1 MGNGLRTN
9 DRQRKAAKGG
19 GHEDLK
25 TIVQSLGMVLIII
38 GILTVIPLLV
48 AAFYNEDM
56 LPFFF
61 VSVIP
66 MISGMISVRFMSPE
80 IEFQARHAAIAAALT
95 YLIVSLLGTIPFTYY
110 GMGLLDSFFESMSG
124 WTTTGLTMIS
134 DVETMPKSLLFWR
147 SFMQWLGGVG
157 VIVLLLAI
165 LSTGRASLRLYQAE
179 ARKERI
185 KPRLVS
191 TARLI
196 WWIYIVYTL
205 VGIFLFFIAGM
216 STFEATNHSMTAI
229 STGGF
234 SVKNASFAAYNSFE
248 IEIVGMFLMLLGGV
262 NFYVH
267 YKFLTGDKGFLFR
280 DLQVK
285 AMIAIIIISTL
296 LIGLTSL
303 SFRNALFQSVSALTN
318 AGLSTADVSVLDD
331 FSKSVLSLLMII
343 GGSAGST
350 SGALKIIR
358 VVIILKLIYWWIKQ
372 TLLPE
377 HAVFSRRLD
386 GVELGPDIAQ
396 EAAVFS
402 LLYFVILGAGA
413 LSLMY
418 LGYSGA
424 DSVFEVAA
432 AQGNVGL
439 SSGVTS
445 SVLDPWGKI
454 VLIFNMWVGRLEIIP
469 VLVLGQSLFGFR
481 RI

>member
-1 MGNGLRTN
+1 MGNGFLSTGK
-9 DRQRKAAKGG
+9 QEKTEKRK

-25 TIVQSLGMVLIII
+25 TILQSLGMALIII
-38 GILTVIPLLV
+38 GILTVAPLLV
-48 AAFYNEDM
+48 AAFTNEDL

-66 MISGMISVRFMSPE
+66 MVFGMLFVKLFSPE

-95 YLIVSLLGTIPFTYY
+95 YLIVSLLGTLPFMYY
-110 GMGLLDSFFESMSG
+110 GMGFLDSFFESMSG

-134 DVETMPKSLLFWR
+134 DVESMPNSLLFWR

-216 STFEATNHSMTAI
+216 STFEATNHSMTAL

-234 SVKNASFAAYNSFE
+234 SVKNASLGAYNSFE
-248 IEIVGMFLMLLGGV
+248 IEIVGIFLMLLGGI
-262 NFYVH
+262 NFFVH
-267 YKFLTGDKGFLFR
+267 YKFLTGDKGFLFK
-280 DLQVK
+280 DIQVRV
-285 AMIAIIIISTL
+285 MITILIVSTF
-296 LIGLTSL
+296 LIGMTSL
-303 SFRNALFQSVSALTN
+303 SFRDALFQSVSALTN
-318 AGLSTADVSVLDD
+318 AGLSTADVSILDD
-331 FSKSVLSLLMII
+331 FSKSILTLLMII

-396 EAAVFS
+396 EATVFS

-439 SSGVTS
+439 SSGITS
-445 SVLDPWGKI
+445 PSLDPLGKLVI
-454 VLIFNMWVGRLEIIP
+454 IFNMWVGRLEIIP